1 MLVVNTEAEFLK
13 KASAGIPVQR
23 KVVEV
28 TTQQWYRAMA
38 RVTRAIETNQALSF
52 TYMNFEDYEALCNA
66 RGEII

>member
-13 KASAGIPVQR
+13 TVSAGIPVQR

-52 TYMNFEDYEALCNA
+52 TYMSFDDYEALCDA
-66 RGEII
+66 RGEIV